1 MANVSLESRSLL
13 DSELAYR
20 SIPAN
25 LALEGE
31 ANLQERKIVFLLFLL
46 RVVQEFEKTMRRNYM

>member
-31 ANLQERKIVFLLFLL
+31 DNLQERKIVFLLFLL
-46 RVVQEFEKTMRRNYM
+46 RAV